1 VRASPGVVGGNSE
14 TGVSG
19 DGVSKKR
26 AEEVWHWRGRGGRSR
41 RVDYWTEEWRVSVS
55 EMRSESGRVAQSVR
69 DVSVIVGVFAAL
81 GEKLSSLVPSDA
93 VRRGENRRFGRG
105 NEEEKED

>member
-1 VRASPGVVGGNSE
+1 VRASPGVVGGNSK

-26 AEEVWHWRGRGGRSR
+26 AEEVWRWRGRGGRSR

-81 GEKLSSLVPSDA
+81 GEKLSPLVPSDA

-105 NEEEKED
+105 NEEEKEE